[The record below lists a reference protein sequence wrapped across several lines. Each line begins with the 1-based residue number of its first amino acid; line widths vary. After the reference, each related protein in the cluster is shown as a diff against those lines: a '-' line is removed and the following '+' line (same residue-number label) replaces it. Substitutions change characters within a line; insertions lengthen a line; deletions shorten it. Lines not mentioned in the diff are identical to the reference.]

1 MPCIRRVYNYG
12 KYYMSPEIKNG
23 RVPLCGQTV
32 ETIEGNS
39 MHAMPFIGFMEFDK
53 IEQILGGVV
62 THISG
67 YTAGVHLMDEW
78 IDYNQYDWFLGHCV
92 ASGVYLVTQN
102 NLPIKIGFGKIEI
115 YPPMRDNVSYLSI

>member
-23 RVPLCGQTV
+23 SVPLCGQTV

-39 MHAMPFIGFMEFDK
+39 MHAMPFFGFMKF
-53 IEQILGGVV
+53 
-62 THISG
+62 
-67 YTAGVHLMDEW
+67 
-78 IDYNQYDWFLGHCV
+78 DYNQYDWFLGHCV